1 MMLSVLPVEIL
12 LEIIQFMP
20 FTTIASLSTLSKSW
34 ATLMDTNESSIYHSI
49 SKRHGYVPKDDSGGT
64 APPEGWK
71 AWFVQKIQIELRW
84 IGKLPGHSY
93 RVRVPGTTG
102 NFHRIKVDEE
112 AGYVINTFTNG
123 GLVVSDINDHS
134 ILWSLDEEFCSPF
147 VHCEHD
153 EGYIVFNRMDNYK
166 EVWRRRIDV
175 LDIPE
180 EAWPSGLYN
189 KPDED
194 MIKGNL
200 VAEDRYLDT
209 NRSRDPDHLRGQFV
223 PWARLQIPEDG
234 RAFKL
239 TRGTLLVS
247 SVQKAFLYDV
257 EKAELQQT
265 IELQPFGSGRLR
277 YVDISDQHVFIVST
291 LQLDVYDRANGSRV
305 LTIPA
310 GRLPWNFYASPEN
323 QWRRTEET
331 FNDGELG
338 FRRAAPPNWADRED
352 YFHAAHVS
360 CCGKHLAIMTMSN
373 RIILV
378 QDFWRLFPTL
388 SSSSPPTLIPSPIT
402 LQHISKQVDFYT
414 ERPLLE
420 AEGYLAYY
428 RGKVAGVGIHGVYVL
443 VLDSILDQL
452 GEIELLPKDV
462 SLQNLQTKSP
472 EREPSWPNLRLRE
485 VEFDLE
491 MFNAE
496 IISCLQLTETKL
508 YLSVL
513 SDDIMDDRGEN
524 MWCCDFASS
533 PSLSTRDLPAGGDW
547 DAEDS
552 WDWDAGGGWGTE
564 GDWDEVEARL
574 AGDRRRSGG
583 W

>member
-1 MMLSVLPVEIL
+1 MS
-12 LEIIQFMP
+12 QR
-20 FTTIASLSTLSKSW
+20 T
-34 ATLMDTNESSIYHSI
+34 
-49 SKRHGYVPKDDSGGT
+49 
-64 APPEGWK
+64 
-71 AWFVQKIQIELRW
+71 IQIELRW
-84 IGKLPGHSY
+84 IGRLPGHSY
-93 RVRVPGTTG
+93 RVKVPGKTG

-123 GLVVSDINDHS
+123 GLVVSDINDHR
-134 ILWSLDEEFCSPF
+134 ILWSLDKEFCSLF

-189 KPDED
+189 RPDKD

-223 PWARLQIPEDG
+223 SWARLQIPADG
-234 RAFKL
+234 RVFKL

-277 YVDISDQHVFIVST
+277 YVDISDQHVLIVST

-323 QWRRTEET
+323 QWRRTEEV

-338 FRRAAPPNWADRED
+338 FRRAAPPNRANRED
-352 YFHAAHVS
+352 YFHA
-360 CCGKHLAIMTMSN
+360 GM
-373 RIILV
+373 
-378 QDFWRLFPTL
+378 
-388 SSSSPPTLIPSPIT
+388 
-402 LQHISKQVDFYT
+402 
-414 ERPLLE
+414 
-420 AEGYLAYY
+420 
-428 RGKVAGVGIHGVYVL
+428 
-443 VLDSILDQL
+443 
-452 GEIELLPKDV
+452 
-462 SLQNLQTKSP
+462 
-472 EREPSWPNLRLRE
+472 
-485 VEFDLE
+485 
-491 MFNAE
+491 
-496 IISCLQLTETKL
+496 
-508 YLSVL
+508 
-513 SDDIMDDRGEN
+513 
-524 MWCCDFASS
+524 
-533 PSLSTRDLPAGGDW
+533 
-547 DAEDS
+547 
-552 WDWDAGGGWGTE
+552 
-564 GDWDEVEARL
+564 
-574 AGDRRRSGG
+574 
-583 W
+583 